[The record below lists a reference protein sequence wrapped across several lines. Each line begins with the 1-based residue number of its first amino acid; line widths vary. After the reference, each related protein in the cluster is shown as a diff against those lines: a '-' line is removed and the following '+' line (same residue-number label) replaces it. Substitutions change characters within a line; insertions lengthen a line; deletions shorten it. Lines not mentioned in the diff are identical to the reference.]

1 MNRRIVDKYFSN
13 QTTPEES
20 RKVLEWF
27 ETYEGKKYL
36 EKRMIIDAGL
46 MDRRELEELVPE
58 LNSEEIYSAIRKD
71 IQKSPNLFSLQ
82 RTDWVGYAIKVAAV
96 ILVIA
101 TASVFSNSYEKYAA
115 EKKMAEQQPV
125 IFKTQD
131 DENRNITLADGTEIR
146 MNSNSEIRVSS
157 GYLKGT
163 REIKLSGE
171 AYFDVEHN
179 PDQPF
184 IIHTNR
190 STVEVLGTAFNVRSK
205 MDQENVQVAVVEGRV
220 AFRSEENRT
229 GSEQLSVYLS
239 KDQYGYLDLKNHS
252 MNVDDL
258 AVENYLAWKSGRFSF
273 EEVTMD
279 QVCTQLN
286 RIYDTKCSF
295 GDSEIRSMKLTANFS
310 NESLEKTLEVI
321 SMTLEVGY
329 EFRDKEVDWSM

>member
-1 MNRRIVDKYFSN
+1 M
-13 QTTPEES
+13 
-20 RKVLEWF
+20 LEWF
-27 ETYEGKKYL
+27 ETAEGKEYL
-36 EKRMIIDAGL
+36 EKRLSIDIGL

-58 LNSEEIYSAIRKD
+58 LNSEELYSAIQKD
-71 IQKSPNLFSLQ
+71 IQKAPGLFSLH
-82 RTDWVGYAIKVAAV
+82 RTDWMGYAIKVAAA

-115 EKKMAEQQPV
+115 EKQIAEQQPV

-131 DENRNITLADGTEIR
+131 EENRNITLADGTEIR
-146 MNSNSEIRVSS
+146 MNSNSEISVASD
-157 GYLKGT
+157 YLMGT
-163 REIKLSGE
+163 REITLSGE

-190 STVEVLGTAFNVRSK
+190 SSVEVLGTAFNVRSR

-220 AFRSEENRT
+220 AFRSEENGT
-229 GSEQLSVYLS
+229 GSEQLAVFLS
-239 KDQYGYLDLKNHS
+239 KDQFGYLDLNNRS
-252 MNVDDL
+252 INVDDF

-273 EEVTMD
+273 EELTME

-286 RIYDTKCSF
+286 RIYNTECSF
-295 GDSEIRSMKLTANFS
+295 GDSEIQSMKLTANFS
-310 NESLEKTLEVI
+310 SESLEKTLEVI

-329 EFRDKEVDWSM
+329 QLRDEEVDWSM